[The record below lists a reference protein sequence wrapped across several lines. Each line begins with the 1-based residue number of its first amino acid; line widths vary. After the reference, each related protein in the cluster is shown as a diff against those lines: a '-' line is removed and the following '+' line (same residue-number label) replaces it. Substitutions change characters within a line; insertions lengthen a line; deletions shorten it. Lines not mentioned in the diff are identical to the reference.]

1 MSLFPPLLFSF
12 FLDFIFHLG
21 SPLFFLH
28 NSVLRS
34 RARFL
39 LSLPPIVFPLFFIH
53 FFSRSSARS
62 FFYLRFFFLIFN
74 SVSLRPCSSVAHRSF
89 SPPLCSCSCLA
100 LRASFT
106 PSRLSPTV
114 YSPRSH
120 QLHTHACPRHVCRIS
135 ASFLRIFCPRPP
147 AARFFMAVPRFSFS
161 SSLSLPPSFLHRY
174 FLFSSIYPPFF
185 SNQSSRT
192 YVRVTRTLNIISW
205 PAFPKYTVSFSV
217 PESLLFP
224 FSHLDSWIVDRY
236 VAVRLKK
243 KIKRER
249 ERELLTIECRRN

>member
-114 YSPRSH
+114 YWCLDRTSYTRTRVPGTCVASPRRSSGFSV
-120 QLHTHACPRHVCRIS
+120 LVPPPPAFLWPFLVFLSRPLFLFLLPSSTAI
-135 ASFLRIFCPRPP
+135 SFLLRFTPLSFPTNPR
-147 AARFFMAVPRFSFS
+147 V
-161 SSLSLPPSFLHRY
+161 
-174 FLFSSIYPPFF
+174 
-185 SNQSSRT
+185 RT
-192 YVRVTRTLNIISW
+192 YG
-205 PAFPKYTVSFSV
+205 
-217 PESLLFP
+217 
-224 FSHLDSWIVDRY
+224 
-236 VAVRLKK
+236 
-243 KIKRER
+243 
-249 ERELLTIECRRN
+249 